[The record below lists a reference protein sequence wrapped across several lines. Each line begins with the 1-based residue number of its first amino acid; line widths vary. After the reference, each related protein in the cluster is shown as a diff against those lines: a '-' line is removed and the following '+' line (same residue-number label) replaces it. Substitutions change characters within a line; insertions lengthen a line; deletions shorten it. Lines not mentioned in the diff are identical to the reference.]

1 MGSKISKKNIY
12 NIDNDSNFTIEIYGN
27 LIRLS
32 IDNNTYYIDKVGSV
46 FGNIN
51 KSNKQEYIGN
61 IQYYGFSQEDIDYI
75 FNNNNK

>member
-61 IQYYGFSQEDIDYI
+61 IQYHGFSQEDIDDI
-75 FNNNNK
+75 FNNHK